1 MRTNLSELG
10 IQSVKHYVHMQNNP
24 QVLHSSAVISC
35 SLQIGSSTANRYAA
49 NLSHIGGISVVN
61 SAGSPVYNSDPDIM
75 RVLRFELFVRNADR
89 TDFSILRAIKGNKT
103 YAQISEDE
111 NVSESTIKYRLSKL
125 QKVCGFTNRS
135 ELLSLIMEFGLV

>member
-1 MRTNLSELG
+1 MN
-10 IQSVKHYVHMQNNP
+10 Y
-24 QVLHSSAVISC
+24 
-35 SLQIGSSTANRYAA
+35 
-49 NLSHIGGISVVN
+49 
-61 SAGSPVYNSDPDIM
+61 AGSPVYNSDSDIM
-75 RVLRFELFVRNADR
+75 RVLRLELFVRNADR